1 MKELS
6 IQREIN
12 ATIQA
17 MKKTRLRISRL
28 VDKAFREADQDEV
41 SIDTRL
47 RVISILTK
55 ALKDLGS
62 NITQLKTAAKVEA
75 QETPDDTTL
84 TKILEE

>member
-17 MKKTRLRISRL
+17 MKKTRLRVSRL